1 MPKYYYPIP
10 NQKFKIRQ
18 IRLMNLY
25 RKVIPIDAKG
35 RRALSK
41 MISSNDRSSVVLFT
55 VVSEPAEAE
64 EDGVCVD
71 VGVAEI
77 DLGGVARSGGE
88 LDDCVIDVYDL
99 EGNSEDDTPVGT
111 LTVSISAAEVFKA
124 LKIK

>member
-1 MPKYYYPIP
+1 
-10 NQKFKIRQ
+10 
-18 IRLMNLY
+18 
-25 RKVIPIDAKG
+25 
-35 RRALSK
+35 

-99 EGNSEDDTPVGT
+99 EGDSEDGDAAVVGT
-111 LTVSISAAEVFKA
+111 LTVSISAAEVFKT

>member
-1 MPKYYYPIP
+1 M
-10 NQKFKIRQ
+10 
-18 IRLMNLY
+18 
-25 RKVIPIDAKG
+25 IPIDAKG
-35 RRALSK
+35 RRALTK

-77 DLGGVARSGGE
+77 DLAAVARRGGE
-88 LDDCVIDVYDL
+88 LDDGVIDVYDL
-99 EGNSEDDTPVGT
+99 EGDSEDDAPVVGT
-111 LTVSISAAEVFKA
+111 LTVSISAAEVFKT